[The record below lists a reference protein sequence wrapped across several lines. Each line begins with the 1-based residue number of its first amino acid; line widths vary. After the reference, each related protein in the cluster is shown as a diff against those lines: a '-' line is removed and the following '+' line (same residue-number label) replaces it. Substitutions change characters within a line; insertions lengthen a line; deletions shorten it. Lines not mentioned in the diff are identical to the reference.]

1 MNRKFEVSILS
12 ARQVHSLPGIW
23 PPEMLRALLTLVE
36 WDDVDQIEYKDLLDM
51 AVMAIQDLGVQL
63 AGERVLE
70 VVFGDTMRPGVR
82 QNLVDDLQQDEPWED
97 FANVPQQRGLFVAVV
112 MLQQAFPGR
121 FAVPDA
127 LTLQFT
133 VRGPVGVDELREKVS
148 DPPWLVRL
156 LARGMPETAPL
167 LRLYEAE
174 IADGPFPDAAGV
186 IWHCDVHDSAFDQA
200 TNASIVT
207 VNLIGPNMWFE
218 SLTRG
223 LVFGGQEFLSVPSA
237 S

>member
-1 MNRKFEVSILS
+1 MNNKFEVSILS

-36 WDDVDQIEYKDLLDM
+36 WDDVDQIDEKDLLDM
-51 AVMAIQDLGVQL
+51 AIMAIQDLGVQL

-97 FANVPQQRGLFVAVV
+97 FANVSQQRGLFVAVV

-127 LTLQFT
+127 LSLHFT
-133 VRGPVGVDELREKVS
+133 VRGPGGDDELREHVS
-148 DPPWLVRL
+148 NPVWLVRL

-174 IADGPFPDAAGV
+174 IISGPFPDAAGL
-186 IWHCDVHDSAFDQA
+186 IWHCDVHDAIFDQA
-200 TNASIVT
+200 ANAST
-207 VNLIGPNMWFE
+207 VAVDLIAPNMWFE

-223 LVFGGQEFLSVPSA
+223 LVFDA
-237 S
+237 